1 MFTLSWRLVSLLAVL
16 IMGIVGCSS
25 DDTPSEAGASA
36 TTQRAAATPSSGKGT
51 SESGTAAWTPEA
63 LDDRER
69 SMLVEGQRAF
79 QQGNYERALAFL
91 DSVETAEP
99 RAPVVHFN
107 RGRVYTALNRIE
119 AARTSYRRAIELDPQ
134 YPEARQ
140 RLGDIEYQR
149 GAVQKALAL
158 YREEE
163 QIDPTSQLYVNM
175 GLIYTRL
182 GKVDSARMAYDK
194 AVALDST
201 DANAHMMYGQFLEET
216 GDLEAA
222 LTHSRAALSIEPDRP
237 NYQFAVGSQLFQL
250 GRLEDAAEYLRQ
262 AADGRLLHYPAQ
274 YNMGQVLMRLG
285 REQEADKYLARADSA
300 RQLMDQ
306 ITAAQSVASRDPG
319 SVDNWVELGDLFRK
333 AGERNRAVQAFNRA
347 ASLQP
352 TNLRVQNRLG
362 EMMLAEG
369 RTQQA
374 LQRFQ
379 NILSVDETRAEVWI
393 NLGLAHAVAG
403 NCAEARQAWNTALQH
418 RPDDPTARK
427 YLDGLC
433 QYSAQ

>member
-1 MFTLSWRLVSLLAVL
+1 MVILSRRLISFVAMSMVL
-16 IMGIVGCSS
+16 VAGCSS
-25 DDTPSEAGASA
+25 NDTPSAGEAA
-36 TTQRAAATPSSGKGT
+36 TTTSSTPPAQRSEQVAARWSPD
-51 SESGTAAWTPEA
+51 A
-63 LDDRER
+63 LDEHER
-69 SMLVEGQRAF
+69 SMLVEGQKAF
-79 QQGNYERALAFL
+79 QRGNYEQALAFL

-107 RGRVYTALNRIE
+107 RGRVYSALNRFD
-119 AARTSYRRAIELDPQ
+119 AARSSYRRAIELDPQ

-140 RLGDIEYQR
+140 RLGDIEYQYGR
-149 GAVQKALAL
+149 VRSALDL

-163 QIDPTSQLYVNM
+163 KIDPTSQLYVNM
-175 GLIYTRL
+175 GLIYTKL
-182 GKVDSARMAYDK
+182 GKVDSARMAYDR

-216 GDLEAA
+216 GNLEAA
-222 LTHSRAALSIEPDRP
+222 LTQSRKALSIEPDRP

-250 GRLEDAAEYLRQ
+250 GQLEEAATYLKQ
-262 AADGRLLHYPAQ
+262 AADARLLHYPAQ

-285 REQEADKYLARADSA
+285 REQEAETYLARADSA

-306 ITAAQSVASRDPG
+306 ITTAQDVASRNPNA
-319 SVDNWVELGDLFRK
+319 VANWVELGELFRK
-333 AGERNRAVQAFNRA
+333 AGEQGRAVQAFNRA
-347 ASLQP
+347 ASLEP
-352 TNLRVQNRLG
+352 TNLRVQNKLG

-379 NILSVDETRAEVWI
+379 NILSVDETRSDVWI

-403 NCAEARQAWNTALQH
+403 NCTEARQAWNTALQY
-418 RPDDPTARK
+418 RPNDPTAKK
-427 YLDGLC
+427 YLEGLC